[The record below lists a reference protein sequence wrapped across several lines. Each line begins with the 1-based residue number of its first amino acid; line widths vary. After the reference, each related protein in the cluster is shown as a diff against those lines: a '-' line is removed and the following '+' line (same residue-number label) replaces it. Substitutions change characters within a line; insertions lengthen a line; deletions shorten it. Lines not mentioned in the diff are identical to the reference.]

1 MIVLKFFFKSFFKV
15 FLKLNFLNEKEKN
28 EEEITN
34 FKTSEGIEIY

>member
-1 MIVLKFFFKSFFKV
+1 ME

-34 FKTSEGIEIY
+34 FKTCEGIEIY